1 VSIGIAEYHTEIKT
15 KQEMI
20 ERADSALY
28 QAKKD
33 GRNLIRLWKM
43 LDQQDEK
50 TVDRSGIE
58 DIKKQFADLSVQMRI
73 AYMQSTDALINAV
86 DAKDPFAKEHS
97 HNVSRMAV
105 EIARQLNL
113 PATEIEVIRYA
124 GLLHDIGKIGIQQ
137 EILTKTGKLTDREYE
152 VLKRHPV
159 LGCTILKD
167 VKFLEKEIPIIL
179 HHHERFDGAGYPHG
193 LKQREIPLGAR
204 ILSVA
209 DSFDAMTAGRSY
221 KKKIDRAVAV
231 QEIRNNSGTQFSP
244 EIVEAFL
251 TLVELKKI

>member
-1 VSIGIAEYHTEIKT
+1 
-15 KQEMI
+15 MI

-33 GRNLIRLWKM
+33 GRNLIRLWKNM
-43 LDQQDEK
+43 DQQDEQA
-50 TVDRSGIE
+50 VNRSGIE
-58 DIKKQFADLSVQMRI
+58 EIKKQFADLSSQMRS
-73 AYMQSTDALINAV
+73 AYMQSTEALINAV

-113 PATEIEVIRYA
+113 PATEIEVIKYA

-137 EILTKTGKLTDREYE
+137 EILTKTGHLTEREYE

-159 LGCTILKD
+159 VGATILKD

-179 HHHERFDGAGYPHG
+179 HHHERYDGTGYPHG

-204 ILSVA
+204 ILGVA
-209 DSFDAMTAGRSY
+209 DAFDAMTAGRSY
-221 KKKIDRAVAV
+221 KKGLDREKAV
-231 QEIRNNSGTQFSP
+231 QEIKNKNGTQFSP

-251 TLVELKKI
+251 KLVELKKV